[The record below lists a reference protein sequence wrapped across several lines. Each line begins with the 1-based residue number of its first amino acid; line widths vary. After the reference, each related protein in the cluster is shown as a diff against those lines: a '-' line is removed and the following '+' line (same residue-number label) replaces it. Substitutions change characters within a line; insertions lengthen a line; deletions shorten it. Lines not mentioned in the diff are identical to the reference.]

1 MKNFLPVESPI
12 GTLTIAEDGIGI
24 TDICMSGEM
33 PDTKMQTKSTPLLCE
48 ASEQLSEYFLGKRKT
63 FTLPLSLH
71 GTEFQLA
78 VWKALRDISYGETK
92 SYKQITAQLGRPKA
106 FRAVGMANRCNP
118 ILIVVP
124 CHRVIGSGG
133 SLTGYRAGLE
143 AKRFLLALEQKYK

>member
-1 MKNFLPVESPI
+1 MKNFLSVESPI

-24 TDICMSGEM
+24 TDICMSSETPG
-33 PDTKMQTKSTPLLCE
+33 TKIQSKSTQLLCG
-48 ASEQLSEYFLGKRKT
+48 AAKQLSEYFSGKRET

-78 VWKALRDISYGETK
+78 VWKALHNIPYGETK
-92 SYKQITAQLGRPKA
+92 SYKQIAEQLGRPKA

-118 ILIVVP
+118 ILIAVP